1 MEGLTKI
8 MHAAADLFLQYGFK
22 NVTMDDIARRAGISK
37 KTLYQHYTNKHDVVA
52 ASVTWYQNFK
62 LASIKAILDNAANAV
77 EALVRVDAELASIYR
92 TLNPVALMELQRFY
106 TEGYERFRQ
115 VLLTQDVEMIRQTVA
130 RGIEEGLFR
139 SELDPD
145 FTARYRIET
154 ALLMCTQSN
163 LMVNDRYSLMQVGSA
178 ITEMFIYGIV
188 TPKGEKLYTRYKE
201 KHSQKPIAKA

>member
-8 MHAAADLFLQYGFK
+8 MHAAVELFLQYGFK

-37 KTLYQHYTNKHDVVA
+37 KTLYQHYANKHDVVS
-52 ASVTWYQNFK
+52 ASVTWYQDLK
-62 LASIKAILDNAANAV
+62 LASIKAVLDSASNAI
-77 EALVRVDAELASIYR
+77 EALVRVDHELAGIYR
-92 TLNPVALMELQRFY
+92 KLNPVAMLELQRFY
-106 TEGYERFRQ
+106 PEGYERFRQ
-115 VLLTQDVEMIRQTVA
+115 VLLTQDVEMIRQTVK

-139 SELDPD
+139 PELDPD

-154 ALLMCTQSN
+154 ALMCLQSN
-163 LMVNDRYSLMQVGSA
+163 LMVNDRYSLMQVGFA

-201 KHSQKPIAKA
+201 KYCQKPIKA